1 MITDWRS
8 HMTLTARRI
17 AAAPEN
23 LGVPSAPLHIS
34 ESSTDQD
41 LQDALL
47 GRQEAALSEAYRRFG
62 QKVYRTAFGVLR
74 RAEFAEDVT
83 QEVFVR
89 LWQRPERFDASRGTL
104 SGFLQLDAHGRSI
117 DLLRSEKARA
127 DREMREQQLSVSSTS
142 RDSLEE
148 EVMKRIT
155 SERIRQ
161 ALEALDADERLPIAL
176 AFFQGLSY
184 RRVAEALDLP
194 EGTVKSR
201 IRRGLSNLQQL
212 LGEEALVLA

>member
-1 MITDWRS
+1 
-8 HMTLTARRI
+8 MTLTATRQAPPSDRL
-17 AAAPEN
+17 AAPI
-23 LGVPSAPLHIS
+23 VHHHVS

-47 GRQEAALSEAYRRFG
+47 GRQEEALNEAYRRLG

-74 RAEFAEDVT
+74 RSELAEDVA

-89 LWQRPERFDASRGTL
+89 LWNRPERFDVTRGTL
-104 SGFLQLDAHGRSI
+104 SGFLQLDAHGRSV
-117 DLLRSEKARA
+117 DLLRSERARA
-127 DREMREQQLSVSSTS
+127 EREIREQQLSASSNF

-148 EVMKRIT
+148 EVMKRIS
-155 SERIRQ
+155 SERIRE
-161 ALEALDADERLPIAL
+161 ALETLDADERLPIAL
-176 AFFQGLSY
+176 AFFQGHSY

-201 IRRGLSNLQQL
+201 IRRGLSRLQLL
-212 LGEEALVLA
+212 LGEEALALA

>member
-1 MITDWRS
+1 
-8 HMTLTARRI
+8 MTPTALRI
-17 AAAPEN
+17 STAPARP
-23 LGVPSAPLHIS
+23 VAPTVHVHIS
-34 ESSTDQD
+34 DAPTDRD

-47 GRQEAALSEAYRRFG
+47 GRQEEALSEAYRRFG

-74 RAEFAEDVT
+74 RSELAEDVT

-89 LWQRPERFDASRGTL
+89 LWQRPERFDVTRGTL

-117 DLLRSEKARA
+117 DLLRSERARA
-127 DREMREQQLSVSSTS
+127 DREIREQQLSASSNS

-148 EVMKRIT
+148 EVMKRIS
-155 SERIRQ
+155 SERIRE
-161 ALEALDADERLPIAL
+161 ALETLDADERLPIAL
-176 AFFQGLSY
+176 AFFQGHSY

-201 IRRGLSNLQQL
+201 IRRGLSRLQEL
-212 LGEEALVLA
+212 LGEEALALA

>member
-1 MITDWRS
+1 
-8 HMTLTARRI
+8 MTPTALRI
-17 AAAPEN
+17 STASARPVAAT
-23 LGVPSAPLHIS
+23 VHVHIS
-34 ESSTDQD
+34 EASTDQD

-47 GRQEAALSEAYRRFG
+47 GRQEEALSEAYRRFG

-74 RAEFAEDVT
+74 RSELAEDVT

-89 LWQRPERFDASRGTL
+89 LWQRPERFDVTRGTL

-117 DLLRSEKARA
+117 DLLRSERARA
-127 DREMREQQLSVSSTS
+127 DREIREQQLSTSSNS

-148 EVMKRIT
+148 EVMKRIS
-155 SERIRQ
+155 SERIRE
-161 ALEALDADERLPIAL
+161 ALETLDADERLPIAL
-176 AFFQGLSY
+176 AFFQGHSY

-201 IRRGLSNLQQL
+201 IRRGLSRLQQL
-212 LGEEALVLA
+212 LGEEALALA

>member
-1 MITDWRS
+1 
-8 HMTLTARRI
+8 MTPTALRI
-17 AAAPEN
+17 STAPARP
-23 LGVPSAPLHIS
+23 VAPTVHVHIS
-34 ESSTDQD
+34 DAPTDRD

-47 GRQEAALSEAYRRFG
+47 GRQEEALSEAYRRFG

-74 RAEFAEDVT
+74 RSELAEDVT

-89 LWQRPERFDASRGTL
+89 LWQRPERFDVTRGTL

-117 DLLRSEKARA
+117 DLLRSERARA
-127 DREMREQQLSVSSTS
+127 DREVREQHLSASSNS

-148 EVMKRIT
+148 EVMKRIS
-155 SERIRQ
+155 SERIRE
-161 ALEALDADERLPIAL
+161 ALETLDADERLPIAL
-176 AFFQGLSY
+176 AFFQGHSY

-201 IRRGLSNLQQL
+201 IRRGLSRLQEL
-212 LGEEALVLA
+212 LGEEALALA

>member
-1 MITDWRS
+1 
-8 HMTLTARRI
+8 MTLTAPRI
-17 AAAPEN
+17 ATPSDRLAARI
-23 LGVPSAPLHIS
+23 VHHHIS
-34 ESSTDQD
+34 EVSTDQD

-47 GRQEAALSEAYRRFG
+47 GRQEEALSEAYRRFG

-74 RAEFAEDVT
+74 RSELAEDVT

-89 LWQRPERFDASRGTL
+89 LWQRPERFDGTRGTL

-117 DLLRSEKARA
+117 DVLRSEKARA
-127 DREMREQQLSVSSTS
+127 DREMREQQLSMSSSS

-155 SERIRQ
+155 SERIRE
-161 ALEALDADERLPIAL
+161 ALETLDADERLPIAL
-176 AFFQGLSY
+176 AFFQGHSY

-201 IRRGLSNLQQL
+201 IRRGLSRLQQL

>member
-1 MITDWRS
+1 
-8 HMTLTARRI
+8 MTLTAPQVATPSERL
-17 AAAPEN
+17 AAPI
-23 LGVPSAPLHIS
+23 VHHHIS
-34 ESSTDQD
+34 DASTDQD

-47 GRQEAALSEAYRRFG
+47 GRQEEALSEAYRRFG

-74 RAEFAEDVT
+74 RSELAEDVT

-89 LWQRPERFDASRGTL
+89 LWNRPERFDVTRGTL
-104 SGFLQLDAHGRSI
+104 SGFLQLDAHGRSV
-117 DLLRSEKARA
+117 DLLRSERARA
-127 DREMREQQLSVSSTS
+127 DREIREQQLSASSNS

-155 SERIRQ
+155 SERIRE

-176 AFFQGLSY
+176 AFFQGHSY
-184 RRVAEALDLP
+184 RRVAEALGLP

-201 IRRGLSNLQQL
+201 IRRGLSRLQLL

>member
-1 MITDWRS
+1 
-8 HMTLTARRI
+8 MTPTALRI
-17 AAAPEN
+17 STAPARP
-23 LGVPSAPLHIS
+23 VAPTVHVHIS
-34 ESSTDQD
+34 DAPTDQD

-47 GRQEAALSEAYRRFG
+47 GRQEEALSEAYRRFG

-74 RAEFAEDVT
+74 RSELAEDVT

-89 LWQRPERFDASRGTL
+89 LWQRPERFDVTRGTL

-117 DLLRSEKARA
+117 DLLRSERARA
-127 DREMREQQLSVSSTS
+127 DREIREQQLSASSNS

-148 EVMKRIT
+148 EVMKRIS
-155 SERIRQ
+155 SERIRE
-161 ALEALDADERLPIAL
+161 ALETLDADERLPIAL
-176 AFFQGLSY
+176 AFFQGHSY

-201 IRRGLSNLQQL
+201 IRRGLSRLQEL
-212 LGEEALVLA
+212 LGEEALALA

>member
-1 MITDWRS
+1 
-8 HMTLTARRI
+8 MTPTALRI
-17 AAAPEN
+17 STASARPVAAT
-23 LGVPSAPLHIS
+23 VHVHIS
-34 ESSTDQD
+34 EASTDQD

-47 GRQEAALSEAYRRFG
+47 GRQEEALSEAYRRFG

-74 RAEFAEDVT
+74 RSELAEDVT

-89 LWQRPERFDASRGTL
+89 LWQRPERFDVTRGTL

-117 DLLRSEKARA
+117 DLLRSERARA
-127 DREMREQQLSVSSTS
+127 DREIREQQLSASSNS

-148 EVMKRIT
+148 EVMKRIS
-155 SERIRQ
+155 SERIRE
-161 ALEALDADERLPIAL
+161 ALETLDADERLPIAL
-176 AFFQGLSY
+176 AFFQGHSY

-201 IRRGLSNLQQL
+201 IRRGLSRLQEL
-212 LGEEALVLA
+212 LGEEALALA